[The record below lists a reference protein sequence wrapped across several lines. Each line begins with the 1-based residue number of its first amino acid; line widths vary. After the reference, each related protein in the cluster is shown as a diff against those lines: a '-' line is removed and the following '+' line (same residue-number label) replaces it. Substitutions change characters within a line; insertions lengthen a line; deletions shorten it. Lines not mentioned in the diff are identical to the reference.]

1 MVQFGL
7 ISKLDSEVLMK
18 TIDILCEDFE
28 IGKYAF
34 NVLELGCY
42 SGMTGKF
49 IKKTIENKGRQCFIT
64 GVDNNKDGE
73 KLQFEYDSM
82 FIGNSSD
89 FYWRIKDEFYH
100 LVFVDADH
108 SYLGVISD
116 FYAYAD
122 KVKVGG
128 YLAFHDT
135 GEHIKPFKDFQHG
148 DKGNPD
154 AYISVRK
161 ALDKIGLFHYENEP
175 YEMYA
180 YRRWDLVFDEADI
193 NDTGGGL
200 CVFKKLY

>member
-1 MVQFGL
+1 MAQFGL